1 MRFRSIR
8 FRLTLW
14 YTLALAVVL
23 TASGFFWH
31 WYLVRTGVR
40 HLDERMVTVAADVVS
55 LAESHF
61 EANGLSLVQDD
72 SFCRQLDDLGHRHN
86 WGELVQFRNP
96 YGALLCGTQNSEHWD
111 LPELSG
117 TDLSRVEAGEVL
129 KKNILDAGGPA
140 RMLVYPVKNAKGPLG
155 MVQVASRQNE
165 VHEAIDNLQFLALTL
180 SPLTLLLI
188 AIGGWFLAGRAINPV
203 VRISHAI
210 QRVSAENLDQRLPV
224 PETDD
229 EVAELAR
236 TFNALL
242 ERLQDSFR
250 KIRQFSGDASH
261 ELRTPLTI
269 LKGETEVNL
278 RWAKTT
284 DEFRHALQSNLE
296 EINRMERII
305 EDLLQLAKS
314 DAGGM
319 PMEIIDLSL
328 SDLILEVYMQGRALA
343 EGRELEVELKL
354 EVDKEIRISGDEL
367 RLRQMFLNL
376 IVNAIKYT
384 PDPGQ
389 VRICLATADDYAIV
403 RVVDTGVG
411 MPEEKLPHI
420 FDRFYRVDQARNREV
435 GGAGLGLSIVKWI
448 VAAHGGSINVESQL
462 GEGSSFTVSLPI
474 AGPKRPK

>member
-31 WYLVRTGVR
+31 WYLERTGVR
-40 HLDERMVTVAADVVS
+40 HLDEQMTIVAVDTVS
-55 LAESHF
+55 LAASRF
-61 EANGLSLVQDD
+61 DADGLLQPSDGSLCQELEELV
-72 SFCRQLDDLGHRHN
+72 HRHN
-86 WGELVQFRNP
+86 WGELVQLRNR
-96 YGALLCGTQNSEHWD
+96 YGALICASQTSQHWD
-111 LPELSG
+111 LPELSSAE
-117 TDLSRVEAGEVL
+117 LSEVAEGKVLTKNLSDDGPVRV
-129 KKNILDAGGPA
+129 
-140 RMLVYPVKNAKGPLG
+140 LVYPAVNDEGYFG
-155 MVQVASRQNE
+155 MVEVASRENE
-165 VHEAIDNLQFLALTL
+165 VREATDNLQFLALTL

-203 VRISHAI
+203 VRISRAI
-210 QRVSAENLDQRLPV
+210 QRVSAESLDQRLPV
-224 PETDD
+224 PATDD

-236 TFNALL
+236 TFNDLL

-284 DEFRHALQSNLE
+284 DEFRHALESNLE

-314 DAGGM
+314 DAGEM
-319 PMEIIDLSL
+319 QMEIVDLSL
-328 SDLILEVYMQGRALA
+328 SDLILEIYMQGRALA
-343 EGRELEVELKL
+343 EGRDLEVELKL
-354 EVDKEIRISGDEL
+354 EVDREIRISGDEL

-389 VRICLATADDYAIV
+389 VRICLAMADKYAIV

-448 VAAHGGSINVESQL
+448 VDAHDGSIEVESQL
-462 GEGSSFTVSLPI
+462 GEGSSFTVRLPI
-474 AGPKRPK
+474 AGPQRFR